1 MEINTVYKNPLRVA
15 GRVAYIYP
23 SIYNVM
29 ISSLAPD
36 IIYSLVNNLEEVY
49 MERFVNTK
57 LQGPENEPRSIETGS
72 RLRDFGL
79 IMTTLHYEPDIV
91 NLARILKAGGI
102 SVFRDRRKEI
112 LIAGGPVCMEN
123 PIPYSDIV
131 DAFIIGEAEVTIPIV
146 IEKWLEYIDNKR
158 KFLEELSTLKYV
170 YVPEYTDDVV
180 EKRYVEDLDK
190 SFYPYRQI
198 ENTMI
203 EPVFG
208 RGFKLE
214 VSRGCRFWCSFCLE
228 TRVFQPYR
236 ERSVEVLKS
245 ILNKG
250 IKYTISG
257 KRVVIYSLSFPG
269 SRDQIKLLEYLV
281 REGYVASLPSL
292 RLLGINDDL
301 LEVIKGLGQRMLVFA
316 PETFSH
322 IYQRIFFKYAGL
334 EVELVDLIKRVIGHG
349 FNVKLYLIYGVKGED
364 MESVKINIRALRE
377 LARYAKSL
385 GKNVVVSLNP
395 LVPKPHTMFQWIGME
410 TRERLTKILRAY
422 KSELGGIIET
432 RPYDMDWAIIQAQ
445 LSLSSEQ
452 LGVLIDRWADYG
464 GGISGWKRAMYE
476 FDIDL
481 SYVYRGYGRDEPLPW
496 GFIKLDKFS
505 DKVTSREYEV
515 YGKLIRAV

>member
-250 IKYTISG
+250 IQYTISG

-292 RLLGINDDL
+292 RLLGINDD
-301 LEVIKGLGQRMLVFA
+301 
-316 PETFSH
+316 
-322 IYQRIFFKYAGL
+322 
-334 EVELVDLIKRVIGHG
+334 
-349 FNVKLYLIYGVKGED
+349 
-364 MESVKINIRALRE
+364 
-377 LARYAKSL
+377 
-385 GKNVVVSLNP
+385 
-395 LVPKPHTMFQWIGME
+395 
-410 TRERLTKILRAY
+410 
-422 KSELGGIIET
+422 
-432 RPYDMDWAIIQAQ
+432 
-445 LSLSSEQ
+445 
-452 LGVLIDRWADYG
+452 
-464 GGISGWKRAMYE
+464 
-476 FDIDL
+476 
-481 SYVYRGYGRDEPLPW
+481 
-496 GFIKLDKFS
+496 
-505 DKVTSREYEV
+505 
-515 YGKLIRAV
+515 